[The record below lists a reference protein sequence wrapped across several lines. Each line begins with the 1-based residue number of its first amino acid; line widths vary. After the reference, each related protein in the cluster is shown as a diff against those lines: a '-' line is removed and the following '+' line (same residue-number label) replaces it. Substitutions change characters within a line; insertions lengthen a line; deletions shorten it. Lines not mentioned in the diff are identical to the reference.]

1 MSGGSIT
8 NATINSGQLPSQT
21 NFLNTTPINPQP
33 QLQQQQTRPNP
44 EYIKLSV
51 YGLSEP
57 DEQMK
62 LDLCKTLQSELDHY
76 LLTKMCDS
84 IAKNTFKTTSA
95 QHPDKITD
103 EDLTFFKSIS
113 ENYFDFEIPLPF
125 IFNFSKNL
133 RENFF
138 FFIKQIF
145 NTNFKAID
153 APSLTSTSNSNL
165 SSSLYLSSSH
175 SNSSSGNSNQLRKSF
190 SMRTKSH
197 SSATTQQQQQQSTA
211 ADAGMKSN
219 EPENEN
225 EYDEL
230 ANLIY
235 NDECGVENT
244 AQPPLASSCSSSSA
258 VKTSIQT
265 MSSMFHSQQLSFS
278 FMSLQ
283 PQLGPY
289 ISQNNKSNVTPSVS
303 LDSNTF
309 ASKHPQFNMSTKR
322 LNEQDPL
329 MILLSRIL
337 FYNSKNIRIGKHA
350 VSIVLVE
357 ALYAVKSLD
366 VLVLSRVTRS
376 NSIGANSAG
385 APKNIEPTS
394 NQILET
400 SYTQV

>member
-1 MSGGSIT
+1 LSGGSIN
-8 NATINSGQLPSQT
+8 NATVNSGQLPNQT
-21 NFLNTTPINPQP
+21 NILNTTPINPQQ
-33 QLQQQQTRPNP
+33 QLQQQTRLNT

-125 IFNFSKNL
+125 IFNFNKNL

-153 APSLTSTSNSNL
+153 APSQTTTSNSNL

-197 SSATTQQQQQQSTA
+197 SSAGHQQSTA
-211 ADAGMKSN
+211 EANIKSN
-219 EPENEN
+219 EPENES

-235 NDECGVENT
+235 NDECSQENP
-244 AQPPLASSCSSSSA
+244 AQPTLASSCSSSSA

-289 ISQNNKSNVTPSVS
+289 ISQNKASVTPSIS

-309 ASKHPQFNMSTKR
+309 ASKQPQFNMSSKR
-322 LNEQDPL
+322 LNDQDPL

-350 VSIVLVE
+350 VSLVLVE

-385 APKNIEPTS
+385 APKNIEPTN

-400 SYTQV
+400 SYTQVNFKLLS